1 MNNANIIPLLYAE
14 NKNYFSSSRPLM
26 QDISPGN
33 RAVQRLVTEITD

>member
-14 NKNYFSSSRPLM
+14 NKNYFLCSRPLM

-33 RAVQRLVTEITD
+33 RAAAVVTEITD